1 MANVLLAHPNI
12 VDASTLSGGSWQAPL
27 NNLLDRRLAKLA
39 RTTSAA
45 KADTQFTVDL
55 GVGKLLNVIAIVR
68 HNVSTQG
75 RWRLRVTNDATFGST
90 LYDSAYVND
99 PPTQADISL
108 SLDFMGGVYGAWDP
122 EWPIAWPSFY
132 TPAALEWEAD
142 NFWSGSI
149 PEAIRKEYPSLLL
162 VVLPSPVSARYVRVE
177 FDDTTNPDG
186 YLEFGRLFL
195 GSSWQP
201 VKNAAYGATLG
212 WETDTTV
219 RRSLG
224 GTPYFDPKPVRRVHQ
239 FELDSLN
246 RDEALGRVFEMQRS
260 AGVHKEVLVVWDKD
274 DPINL
279 IRQSYLARL
288 RQLSPLAM
296 PFFNI
301 YSTTIETEEA
311 T

>member
-1 MANVLLAHPNI
+1 M
-12 VDASTLSGGSWQAPL
+12 SGGSWQAPL

-45 KADTQFTVDL
+45 RAHTTFDVDL
-55 GVGKLLNVIAIVR
+55 GVGKLLTVVALVR

-75 RWRLRVTNDATFGST
+75 RWRVRITNDATFKT
-90 LYDSAYVND
+90 VLYDSALEND
-99 PPTQADISL
+99 PPTDATMTLEFRTETYRLWES
-108 SLDFMGGVYGAWDP
+108 
-122 EWPIAWPSFY
+122 EWPIAWPTFY
-132 TPAALEWEAD
+132 TPVALDWEAD

-149 PEAIRKEYPSLLL
+149 SEAIRKEYPSLLL
-162 VVLPSPVSARYVRVE
+162 VVLPSPISARYVRFE

-186 YLEFGRLFL
+186 YLEFGRVFL
-195 GSSWQP
+195 GSTWQP
-201 VKNAAYGATLG
+201 VKNAAYGATFG

-224 GTPYFDPKPVRRVHQ
+224 GTPYFDPKPVRRVHH

-246 RDEALGRVFEMQRS
+246 KDEALGRVFEMQRS

-288 RQLSPLAM
+288 RQLNPLAM
-296 PFFNI
+296 PFFNN
-301 YSTTIETEEA
+301 YTTTFETEEA

>member
-12 VDASTLSGGSWQAPL
+12 VDAATLSGGSWQAPL
-27 NNLLDRRLAKLA
+27 SNLLDRRLAKLA
-39 RTTSAA
+39 RSTSAA
-45 KADTQFTVDL
+45 MAHTTFDVDL
-55 GVGKLLNVIAIVR
+55 GVGKLMSVVALVR

-75 RWRLRVTNDATFGST
+75 RWRVRITNDATFNSN
-90 LYDSAYVND
+90 LYDSAYEND
-99 PPTQADISL
+99 PPPAADNSL
-108 SLDFMGGVYGAWDP
+108 SLDFMGGTYGAWVP
-122 EWPIAWPSFY
+122 EWPIAWPTFY

-149 PEAIRKEYPSLLL
+149 PEAIRKEYPSMLLI
-162 VVLPSPVSARYVRVE
+162 VLPRPLSARYVRFE

-186 YLEFGRLFL
+186 YLEFGRVFL
-195 GSSWQP
+195 GSGWQP
-201 VKNAAYGATLG
+201 VKNAAYGATFG

-224 GTPYFDPKPVRRVHQ
+224 GTPYFDPKPTRRVHH

-246 RDEALGRVFEMQRS
+246 KDEALGRVFELQRS
-260 AGVHKEVLVVWDKD
+260 AGVHKEVLVIWDKD
-274 DPINL
+274 DPVNL

-288 RQLSPLAM
+288 RQLNPLAQ
-296 PFFNI
+296 PFFNN